1 MITTKK
7 RPPTNSNRRQAS
19 EEPEQ
24 DSSNDVVWAA
34 RLNIVLSKQSATPH
48 VNIKDQSGIIQ
59 ALLRRAVD
67 LGEVY
72 LILGIPP
79 DEENYVMTLDEAA
92 AMHTPFSTVGLH
104 HYALMALIHAAE
116 EAGYSE
122 VEGDI
127 GHRLVNGS
135 EPKYIKPLRTHVSYL

>member
-7 RPPTNSNRRQAS
+7 APPTNSNRRQAS

-24 DSSNDVVWAA
+24 DSSNGVVWAA
-34 RLNIVLSKQSATPH
+34 RSNIVLSKQSGHTPR

-79 DEENYVMTLDEAA
+79 DEENHAMTLDEAA

-104 HYALMALIHAAE
+104 H
-116 EAGYSE
+116 
-122 VEGDI
+122 
-127 GHRLVNGS
+127 
-135 EPKYIKPLRTHVSYL
+135 